1 MPIHTTK
8 WFTHILDA
16 HFILLPV
23 LNTSAETSEID
34 IRKEMT
40 KSISNNV
47 KTKKAEEEQ
56 VTREIQEREE
66 NLIKE
71 SEMHP

>member
-1 MPIHTTK
+1 
-8 WFTHILDA
+8 
-16 HFILLPV
+16 
-23 LNTSAETSEID
+23 
-34 IRKEMT
+34 MT

-56 VTREIQEREE
+56 FTREIQEREE

-71 SEMHP
+71 SEMDPEDV